1 MRENNIEI
9 KFRIP
14 YLQSK
19 SESDQLIVS
28 SHERS
33 GTHFLMNSIDF
44 AFNHY
49 SSKKFINFD
58 YQKLGSFINFHSP
71 SVLEN
76 FFSNMYR
83 NKNISIFKNH
93 FGAFIFE
100 NINEKIL
107 NNIKFI
113 FMHNDL
119 VGRLLL
125 LGAEI

>member
-49 SSKKFINFD
+49 SSKKSINFD

-76 FFSNMYR
+76 FFSNSV
-83 NKNISIFKNH
+83 NGLPNVKSPVLTKAFNSFHNISIF
-93 FGAFIFE
+93 
-100 NINEKIL
+100 L
-107 NNIKFI
+107 NCWCT
-113 FMHNDL
+113 
-119 VGRLLL
+119 
-125 LGAEI
+125 